1 MKTYKVVRAD
11 FPLFVQGKV
20 LTTGMVVEL
29 EEDEQVK
36 SLLEAGI
43 LKEETEKKKKEAK
56 DG

>member
-1 MKTYKVVRAD
+1 MKTYKVLKAD
-11 FPLFVQGKV
+11 FPLLVQGKV
-20 LTTGMVVEL
+20 LATGMAVEL

>member
-1 MKTYKVVRAD
+1 MKTYKVLKAD
-11 FPLFVQGKV
+11 FPLLVQDKV

-29 EEDEQVK
+29 EENEQVK

>member
-1 MKTYKVVRAD
+1 MRTYKVLKAS
-11 FPLFVQGKV
+11 FPLLVQGKV

-36 SLLEAGI
+36 YLLETGI

-56 DG
+56 NG